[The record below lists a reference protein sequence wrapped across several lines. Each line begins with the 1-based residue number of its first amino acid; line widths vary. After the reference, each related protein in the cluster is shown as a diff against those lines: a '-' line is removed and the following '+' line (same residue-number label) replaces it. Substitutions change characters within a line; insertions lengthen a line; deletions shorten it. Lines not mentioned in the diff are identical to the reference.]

1 MSTPT
6 PHDAV
11 LRKLQLAFFA
21 HGYEQITMIG
31 LAKAADMSRR
41 ALYHYFSS
49 KEETFRACVRW
60 SNARDIALGQA
71 AAAEAKETGAGAL
84 DILVAYADARYGV
97 TRREL
102 SASPNALEIND
113 QAFRRCR
120 DIMIDAAIAGQER
133 LADILMD
140 LQADGLVRWRAGAT
154 AAQLA
159 QHFSDAARGVNQT
172 LPPQPATSL
181 RDRYRNMFAALLG
194 GVAEE
199 PDRWRL
205 ERACA

>member
-1 MSTPT
+1 MVVMNPLD
-6 PHDAV
+6 PQDVA

-31 LAKAADMSRR
+31 LAKAADISRR
-41 ALYHYFSS
+41 SLYNYFSC
-49 KEETFRACVRW
+49 KEEAFRACVRW
-60 SNARDIALGQA
+60 SNARDIAFGQA
-71 AAAEAKETGAGAL
+71 AVAEAKAGGADAL
-84 DILVAYADARYGV
+84 EILVAYADARYGV

-102 SASPNALEIND
+102 SASPHALEIND

-120 DIMIDAAIAGQER
+120 DIMIAAAREGQEQ
-133 LADILMD
+133 LADILAD
-140 LQADGLVRWRAGAT
+140 LQEAGLVRWRDGYS

-181 RDRYRNMFAALLG
+181 RDRYRNIFRALLG
-194 GVAEE
+194 GIAQGA
-199 PDRWRL
+199 D
-205 ERACA
+205 

>member
-1 MSTPT
+1 MPRDALDEDRQWPMSPPT

-41 ALYHYFSS
+41 SLYNYFSS
-49 KEETFRACVRW
+49 KEEAFRACVRW

-71 AAAEAKETGAGAL
+71 AAAEAKETGASAL

-133 LADILMD
+133 LADILLD
-140 LQADGLVRWRAGAT
+140 LQAARAGAM
-154 AAQLA
+154 
-159 QHFSDAARGVNQT
+159 ARRL
-172 LPPQPATSL
+172 LPPPNLHSISRMRHA
-181 RDRYRNMFAALLG
+181 
-194 GVAEE
+194 V
-199 PDRWRL
+199 
-205 ERACA
+205 

>member
-1 MSTPT
+1 MTPPT

-41 ALYHYFSS
+41 SLYNYFSG
-49 KEETFRACVRW
+49 KEEAFRACVRW
-60 SNARDIALGQA
+60 SNAHDIALGQA
-71 AAAEAKETGAGAL
+71 AAAEAKEAGASAL
-84 DILVAYADARYGV
+84 DILVAYADARYGA

-102 SASPNALEIND
+102 SASPHALEIND

-120 DIMIDAAIAGQER
+120 DIMIDAAITGQER
-133 LADILMD
+133 LADILLD
-140 LQADGLVRWRAGAT
+140 LQAAGLVRWRPGYS

-159 QHFSDAARGVNQT
+159 QYFSDAARGVNQT

-181 RDRYRNMFAALLG
+181 RDRYRNIFNALLEG
-194 GVAEE
+194 IAE
-199 PDRWRL
+199 
-205 ERACA
+205 

>member
-1 MSTPT
+1 MSPAT
-6 PHDAV
+6 PHDTV

-41 ALYHYFSS
+41 SLYNYFSS
-49 KEETFRACVRW
+49 KEEAFRACVRW
-60 SNARDIALGQA
+60 SNAHDIAFGQA
-71 AAAEAKETGAGAL
+71 AAAEAKESGAGAL

-102 SASPNALEIND
+102 SASPHALEIND

-120 DIMIDAAIAGQER
+120 DIMIDAAFAGQKR
-133 LADILMD
+133 LADILLD
-140 LQADGLVRWRAGAT
+140 LQAAGLVRWRVGYS

-181 RDRYRNMFAALLG
+181 RGRYRNIFSALLG
-194 GVAEE
+194 GVAE
-199 PDRWRL
+199 
-205 ERACA
+205 

>member
-1 MSTPT
+1 M
-6 PHDAV
+6 

-41 ALYHYFSS
+41 SLYNYFSS
-49 KEETFRACVRW
+49 KEEAFRACVRW
-60 SNARDIALGQA
+60 SNAHDIALGQV
-71 AAAEAKETGAGAL
+71 AAAEAKEAGASAL

-102 SASPNALEIND
+102 SASPHALEIND

-133 LADILMD
+133 LADILLD
-140 LQADGLVRWRAGAT
+140 LQTAGLVRWRAGYS

-159 QHFSDAARGVNQT
+159 QYCSDAARGVNQT

-181 RDRYRNMFAALLG
+181 HDRYRNMFGALLEG
-194 GVAEE
+194 IAE
-199 PDRWRL
+199 
-205 ERACA
+205 